1 MFASAIQQ
9 CESAVCTHR
18 SLPWWTSP
26 PSPHPSVVTEPHAEV
41 PVPYN
46 SFPLA
51 ICYTRG
57 RVYVSMLKDFPPLFL
72 LSWSEEVR
80 LLQSC
85 PTLCDP
91 MDCSPPGSSVHEI
104 LQARILEWVAMPSS
118 TGSSWPKDWTHV
130 SCIEGRFFTAEL
142 PGKPQRVSKDRQ
154 SWQSGFHPSGISC
167 VPVLCQALC

>member
-91 MDCSPPGSSVHEI
+91 MDCSPPGSSVHEEFPRQESWSGLPFPSPEDLPNPGI
-104 LQARILEWVAMPSS
+104 KPGSPALQADSLLSEPRGNS
-118 TGSSWPKDWTHV
+118 
-130 SCIEGRFFTAEL
+130 
-142 PGKPQRVSKDRQ
+142 PGMGQ
-154 SWQSGFHPSGISC
+154 I
-167 VPVLCQALC
+167 